1 MEQITE
7 QEFEK
12 HLKQEHSKFSVASY
26 LKEIVYGGSDGI
38 VTTFAVVAGFTGAQS
53 QTINQY
59 PVIIVLIFGFANLT
73 ADAFSM
79 GLGNVLSIFAD
90 KDVYKT
96 EKDKEL
102 SEIRN
107 NPEFE
112 RKETIYILRNR
123 GFSEDEAKK
132 ITELY
137 SKNEDYWA
145 EFMMRFELEMPT
157 PEHENPLLTG
167 FTTLVSFVIFGFIP
181 LIPYV
186 LITGG
191 DKFLTSVIFTF
202 IALALL
208 GVLRWKVTTQTLWR
222 TISETVALGGIAAVI
237 AYFVGSL
244 FK

>member
-1 MEQITE
+1 MGEITE
-7 QEFEK
+7 QEFQK
-12 HLKQEHSKFSVASY
+12 HIESEHSKFSISGY

-53 QTINQY
+53 QAINQY
-59 PVIIVLIFGFANLT
+59 PVIIVLIFGFANLL

-79 GLGNVLSIFAD
+79 GLGNVLSILAD

-96 EKDKEL
+96 ERDKEL
-102 SEIRN
+102 YEIKN

-112 RKETIYILRNR
+112 KKETIYILKKK
-123 GFSEDEAKK
+123 GFTQSQAKK

-137 SKNEDYWA
+137 SKNENYWA
-145 EFMMRFELEMPT
+145 DFMMRFELEMPT

-167 FTTLVSFVIFGFIP
+167 LTTFASFVIFGFIP
-181 LIPYV
+181 LTPYV
-186 LITGG
+186 LETEGE
-191 DKFLTSVIFTF
+191 KFLISVIFTF
-202 IALALL
+202 IALVLL

-222 TISETVALGGIAAVI
+222 TISETVVLGGIAAII

-244 FK
+244 FR